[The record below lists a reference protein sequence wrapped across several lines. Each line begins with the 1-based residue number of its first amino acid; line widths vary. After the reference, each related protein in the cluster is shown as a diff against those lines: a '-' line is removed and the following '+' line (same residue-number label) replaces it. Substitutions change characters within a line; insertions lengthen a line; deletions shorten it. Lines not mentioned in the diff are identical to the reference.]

1 MRRHAAYFPQGI
13 SMYVPGM
20 QFAADANRGIWE
32 GSLGLPVY
40 DQDGIDNDTDGD
52 AVAGVVVYAG
62 DMDGAE
68 GRESDATYGQTVV
81 MKVSADPG
89 ATGVAADIYGEDYLG
104 QPMVERLTTANG
116 ATAEVEG
123 QKAFKRVTSI
133 KMVTAATNAITFDIG
148 WGHAIGLPYK
158 IATMLAYG
166 SGANDMLPL
175 GYSTSEAVAAM
186 DAGAAATAKTVVA
199 PIDGYIT
206 GSSFE
211 LTTAQATSAATITTT
226 VAAGAQ
232 TGLTMLIPVG
242 AIGASFDNNLAK
254 ANWIPVAKGDAIVA
268 TSDGGGD
275 TGVGVLKFTF
285 QSADPVVEG
294 PDLTDPATVTT
305 NDPRG
310 TVTPAVTLSGT
321 VEFFAKYIA
330 SSSVNAAGNG
340 GLMGIKHY
348 IG

>member
-1 MRRHAAYFPQGI
+1 MRKHAAYFETGI
-13 SMYVPGM
+13 NMYVPAM

-40 DQDGIDNDTDGD
+40 DQDGIDNDAVGN
-52 AVAGVVVYAG
+52 AVAGTTVWASS
-62 DMDGAE
+62 MDGAE
-68 GRESDATYGQTVV
+68 GTVSDATYGQTVV

-89 ATGVAADIYGEDYLG
+89 VATCSIDVYGEDYLG
-104 QPMVERLTTANG
+104 QPMVETLTTASG

-123 QKAFKRVTSI
+123 QKAFKRII
-133 KMVTAATNAITFDIG
+133 KHVSAIAATNAITFDLG

-158 IATMLAYG
+158 VATMIAYG

-186 DAGAAATAKTVVA
+186 DAGAAATAKTIVA

-211 LTTAQATSAATITTT
+211 LTTAQATAAAGITVT
-226 VAAGAQ
+226 VAGAAQ
-232 TGLTMLIPVG
+232 TGLTLSVP
-242 AIGASFDNNLAK
+242 IGAVGVGIQNNLPK
-254 ANWIPVAKGDAIVA
+254 ASWIAVAKGDAIVS
-268 TSDGGGD
+268 TSDGLGD
-275 TGVGVLKFTF
+275 TGVGVLQYNF

-294 PDLTDPATVTT
+294 PDLTDPATKTT

-310 TVTPAVTLSGT
+310 TLTPGVTLSGT

-330 SSSVNAAGNG
+330 SSSVNAAEHG
-340 GLMGIKHY
+340 GLHGIEHY
-348 IG
+348 IA